1 MTMTGRNITPTE
13 KTRIIPP
20 PTTLMVITIVENDIC
35 DEAGGGT
42 GLGEV
47 DGVGVELGVLP
58 GEVVVLS
65 AVLITLL
72 LLGEGVMDC
81 VLDVAEVGGTGRGP
95 EVT

>member
-1 MTMTGRNITPTE
+1 MTMTGRNTTPTE
-13 KTRIIPP
+13 KTRRIPP

-35 DEAGGGT
+35 DEAGG
-42 GLGEV
+42 LGEV
-47 DGVGVELGVLP
+47 DGVGVKLGVLS

-65 AVLITLL
+65 AMLITLL

-81 VLDVAEVGGTGRGP
+81 VLDMVEVGGTGRGP